1 MIMGVYE
8 YLLLNICVGSYST
21 NDLTTRCYLSIRLF
35 NITWLLILLLLLLL
49 TEQQKALVKAKFII
63 ITASNTRDINLK
75 HTTKYGKAMKMS
87 MACL

>member
-35 NITWLLILLLLLLL
+35 NITWLLILLLLL

-63 ITASNTRDINLK
+63 IIASNTHDINLK
-75 HTTKYGKAMKMS
+75 HTTNMEKQ
-87 MACL
+87 

>member
-8 YLLLNICVGSYST
+8 YLLLNICVESYST

-49 TEQQKALVKAKFII
+49 LTEQQKALVKAKFII
-63 ITASNTRDINLK
+63 IIASNTRDINLK
-75 HTTKYGKAMKMS
+75 HTTNMEKQ
-87 MACL
+87 

>member
-49 TEQQKALVKAKFII
+49 LLTEQQKALVKAKFII
-63 ITASNTRDINLK
+63 IIASNTRDINLK
-75 HTTKYGKAMKMS
+75 HTTNMEKQ
-87 MACL
+87 